1 MSKDGWVIEAECSSV
16 PLPGG
21 TSGSEIVDVV
31 VCCLSLMG
39 TDWIQIVREA
49 KRVLKDGCAISL
61 FRGCCRYRVADP
73 SKPLVFTA
81 VS

>member
-61 FRGCCRYRVADP
+61 FRGCCRY
-73 SKPLVFTA
+73 
-81 VS
+81 